1 MDKYKTFL
9 IIIIFYSQK
18 VLMHMT
24 QVEIQ
29 VVKPDLCI
37 YRKTEDSR
45 IKIVDTIEDEFA
57 WRKYGQKEI
66 LDAKFPRYVPA

>member
-1 MDKYKTFL
+1 LKYKLLSL
-9 IIIIFYSQK
+9 I
-18 VLMHMT
+18 
-24 QVEIQ
+24 
-29 VVKPDLCI
+29 CI

-66 LDAKFPRYVPA
+66 LDAKFPRYDPA